1 VAAAIRRDPDHEACV
16 AFFEQVSEPFV
27 IPQLVI
33 TEAAH
38 LVGRILNASAA
49 VSLIRQLA
57 DAVVSFHCNDPRDL
71 HRMAE
76 LMDAYTDLPLGTVDA
91 AVIATAER
99 LGVTKIATLDRRH
112 FIVVRPTHVASF
124 ELLP

>member
-33 TEAAH
+33 T
-38 LVGRILNASAA
+38 
-49 VSLIRQLA
+49 
-57 DAVVSFHCNDPRDL
+57 AVVSFHCNDPRDL

>member
-1 VAAAIRRDPDHEACV
+1 
-16 AFFEQVSEPFV
+16 
-27 IPQLVI
+27 
-33 TEAAH
+33 
-38 LVGRILNASAA
+38 
-49 VSLIRQLA
+49 
-57 DAVVSFHCNDPRDL
+57 
-71 HRMAE
+71 MAE

>member
-1 VAAAIRRDPDHEACV
+1 MAAAIRRDPDHEACV
-16 AFFEQVSEPFV
+16 AFFEEVSEPFV

-38 LVGRILNASAA
+38 LVGRILDASAEA
-49 VSLIRQLA
+49 SFIRELA
-57 DAVVSFHCNDPRDL
+57 SAVVSFHCNDPRDL
-71 HRMAE
+71 LRMAE
-76 LMDAYTDLPLGTVDA
+76 LMETYADLPLGTVDA

-112 FIVVRPTHVASF
+112 FTVVRPSHVASF
-124 ELLP
+124 QLFP